1 MTFSNESFRPLH
13 LRKMIKST
21 VLELHHQSI
30 LLHVGRLTLKHHRRK
45 ACGQVTCTRVTW
57 SFTCKALVTSL
68 PLPVEKLDHHLH
80 GILHVSRDRL
90 HQTLHRPL
98 LLYPCSGGHI
108 HTRRHFTHIVHFTF
122 KYSTTYEFFF
132 LTVRRIH
139 CDCKR
144 LTLRQ
149 CVFVVP
155 KLGLIAECRGPYSE
169 TMYR

>member
-30 LLHVGRLTLKHHRRK
+30 LLRVGRLTLKHHRRK

-68 PLPVEKLDHHLH
+68 PLPVERLDHHLH

-98 LLYPCSGGHI
+98 FLPMQRGTHSHPPTFHPYRSLYTQILHYLWG
-108 HTRRHFTHIVHFTF
+108 
-122 KYSTTYEFFF
+122 FF